1 MKLRTAYSVG
11 SMDVDRIADQL
22 RSDGFVAVENALQ
35 PGLLARLDAGC
46 NDGNAAHFA
55 PSSVGRGAQR
65 ARDDEIR
72 GDVIQWLDG
81 VNEADQAYLL
91 VMEKLRVD
99 LNERLYLGL
108 FSYDCHYAIYAA
120 GRRYQR
126 HLDSLIG
133 QTNRLLS
140 TVIYLHDEW
149 AAADGG
155 ELVLYRGGDV
165 NPMARILPKPGLMIL
180 FLSEEFPHE
189 VLVAR
194 KPRHSLA
201 GWYRGRAPTQD
212 NERARGAIGPP
223 R

>member
-1 MKLRTAYSVG
+1 
-11 SMDVDRIADQL
+11 MDVDRIADQL

-35 PGLLARLDAGC
+35 PSLLGRLDAGC
-46 NDGNAAHFA
+46 NDRNAAHFA

-65 ARDDEIR
+65 TRDDDVR
-72 GDVIQWLDG
+72 GDVIRWLDG
-81 VNEADQAYLL
+81 VNEADQAYLI
-91 VMEKLRVD
+91 VMEELRVA

-108 FSYDCHYAIYAA
+108 FSYDCHYAIYTA

-126 HLDSLIG
+126 HLDSLNG

-149 AAADGG
+149 TTADGG
-155 ELVLYRGGDV
+155 ELVLYRSGDV

-201 GWYRGRAPTQD
+201 GWYRGRAPTHDSEGAQD
-212 NERARGAIGPP
+212 AIASTLPLENL